1 MKTSGLDL
9 QDWWIASTSVS
20 DQKDLVGDLWAI
32 TELRLES
39 VVDNPLDGE
48 TGVGTTSLM
57 KVK

>member
-32 TELRLES
+32 TELGLES